1 MRLLA
6 PLLLL
11 LPFSTSLLPP
21 TPTSSRHSPLRCAP
35 LPRGGESPVPAPP
48 SPSPTVLPRFD
59 SLDRKI
65 LLISLPAILNF
76 AINPLVGAIDLFWVG
91 RMSSALALAGQA
103 AANQVYSSAFWMI
116 SFLPSVTTPL
126 IAKHYAAGDELRAQD
141 TLRQALFLAALL
153 GAAGSAFLLLRSD
166 LALSAV
172 LAEGSPALEFARP

>member
-1 MRLLA
+1 
-6 PLLLL
+6 
-11 LPFSTSLLPP
+11 
-21 TPTSSRHSPLRCAP
+21 
-35 LPRGGESPVPAPP
+35 
-48 SPSPTVLPRFD
+48 VLPRFD

-126 IAKHYAAGDELRAQD
+126 IAKHYAAGDERRAQD